1 MATQLRNQRPHLL
14 ALLLQHPSLEA
25 TMVQSHVVV
34 EHLVAA
40 EAVLEPLVV
49 PTLQAVAL
57 DLDLRA
63 LLDARSLVGALEVN
77 PPLLCLVQAVGV
89 VVPGDNR
96 NVDKII
102 LPK

>member
-1 MATQLRNQRPHLL
+1 
-14 ALLLQHPSLEA
+14 
-25 TMVQSHVVV
+25 MVQSHVVV

-63 LLDARSLVGALEVN
+63 LLDARSLVGALEVD
-77 PPLLCLVQAVGV
+77 PPLLRLVQAVGV
-89 VVPGDNR
+89 VVPGDNG
-96 NVDKII
+96 NVDKRN
-102 LPK
+102 LPKKFKPPSWINECQTMFVAGWRLA

>member
-1 MATQLRNQRPHLL
+1 
-14 ALLLQHPSLEA
+14 
-25 TMVQSHVVV
+25 MVQSHVVV

-63 LLDARSLVGALEVN
+63 LLDARSLVGALEVD
-77 PPLLCLVQAVGV
+77 PPLLRLVQAVGV
-89 VVPGDNR
+89 VVPGDRGHEMFHDDMFIYAIMNDQQSVIAMITR
-96 NVDKII
+96 SC
-102 LPK
+102 P